1 MKTIKIFFT
10 VLSAVLFSISCS
22 SDNDKETVTNY
33 EVENPLN
40 SVVAQVGLKRYD
52 YMNNPS
58 EELGLVF
65 TPTVKGNIK
74 AITVKLPGAS
84 PGLRVTIW
92 DFDSRAVLR
101 TEIINVKEANIQ
113 VWKKIED
120 LNLIKDK
127 KYLISMNNKDFYQ
140 YGGLFSVV
148 KYPIVAANITFNEF
162 RWTKGAA
169 QTFPDTSTKELIGD
183 LSFDFQQTE

>member
-10 VLSAVLFSISCS
+10 VLLAALFSVSCS

-65 TPTVKGNIK
+65 TPYCKRKHQSNYG
-74 AITVKLPGAS
+74 
-84 PGLRVTIW
+84 
-92 DFDSRAVLR
+92 
-101 TEIINVKEANIQ
+101 
-113 VWKKIED
+113 KIAWR
-120 LNLIKDK
+120 K
-127 KYLISMNNKDFYQ
+127 S
-140 YGGLFSVV
+140 
-148 KYPIVAANITFNEF
+148 
-162 RWTKGAA
+162 GAA
-169 QTFPDTSTKELIGD
+169 GND
-183 LSFDFQQTE
+183 LGF

>member
-10 VLSAVLFSISCS
+10 VLLAALFSVSCS
-22 SDNDKETVTNY
+22 SDNNKETVTNY

-92 DFDSRAVLR
+92 DFDSEYFRMQGRLLR
-101 TEIINVKEANIQ
+101 KSLAYWCCFYLKKTSQ
-113 VWKKIED
+113 V
-120 LNLIKDK
+120 
-127 KYLISMNNKDFYQ
+127 
-140 YGGLFSVV
+140 
-148 KYPIVAANITFNEF
+148 
-162 RWTKGAA
+162 
-169 QTFPDTSTKELIGD
+169 
-183 LSFDFQQTE
+183 